1 MVKQRILMIEDGK
14 GLVTAVRDR
23 LVSVGYQFDSAADG
37 PTGLEKAR
45 SGAYDLIL
53 IDVMLPL
60 LTGDQIVK
68 RLRDEGT
75 TIPLLLVTA
84 KDQPADRV
92 AGLRGGADD
101 YIVKPFHFE
110 ELLARIEAHLRRGP
124 AQSAETPPA
133 PGNWLDTQ
141 RPDFVFGD
149 FTLRF
154 KTGQLL
160 RGADVIALSHQEF
173 RLLCLLATHP
183 REVMSTERLLRE
195 AWDYQAVVT
204 SRTVYVHVAW
214 LRKKLLGRHSSGH
227 ITTVRG
233 IGYVFEP

>member
-1 MVKQRILMIEDGK
+1 MKQRILMIEDGK

-23 LVSVGYQFDSAADG
+23 LVSVGYEFDAASDG
-37 PTGLEKAR
+37 PSGLEKAQT
-45 SGAYDLIL
+45 GKFDLIL

-68 RLRDEGT
+68 RLRAEGV

-101 YIVKPFHFE
+101 YIVKPFHFD

-124 AQSAETPPA
+124 TQVAEPA
-133 PGNWLDTQ
+133 ASTGNWLDTQ

-160 RGADVIALSHQEF
+160 RGTDLVALSHQEF
-173 RLLCLLATHP
+173 RLLCLLVSHP
-183 REVMSTERLLRE
+183 QEVMSTERLLRE

-214 LRKKLLGRHSSGH
+214 LRKKLQGRHSSGH

>member
-1 MVKQRILMIEDGK
+1 LRKRILMIEDGK
-14 GLVTAVRDR
+14 GLAMAVRDR
-23 LVSVGYQFDSAADG
+23 LLSVGYDFDWAPDG
-37 PTGLEKAR
+37 PSGLEKAR
-45 SGAYDLIL
+45 GGSWDLIL

-60 LTGDQIVK
+60 LPGDQIVK
-68 RLRDEGT
+68 RLREKGVAT
-75 TIPLLLVTA
+75 PLILVTA
-84 KDQPADRV
+84 KDQTADRV

-101 YIVKPFHFE
+101 YITKPFHFDE
-110 ELLARIEAHLRRGP
+110 FLARIEAHLRRGP
-124 AQSAETPPA
+124 AFVEAEA
-133 PGNWLDTQ
+133 GEHVWLNTQ
-141 RPDFVFGD
+141 KPDVPFGE

-160 RGADVIALSHQEF
+160 KNGSTVGLSHQEL
-173 RLLCLLATHP
+173 RLLCLFVSHP

-214 LRKKLLGRHSSGH
+214 LRKKLRSAERPDGH

>member
-1 MVKQRILMIEDGK
+1 MKRRILMIEDGK

-23 LVSVGYQFDSAADG
+23 LVSVGYEFDSASDG
-37 PTGLEKAR
+37 PSGLEKAR
-45 SGAYDLIL
+45 SDSWDLIL

-60 LTGDQIVK
+60 LSGDQIVK
-68 RLRDEGT
+68 RLRAEGVA
-75 TIPLLLVTA
+75 IPLLLVTA
-84 KDQPADRV
+84 KDQPADKV

-101 YIVKPFHFE
+101 YIVKPFHFD

-124 AQSAETPPA
+124 SQGPELAPA

-141 RPDFVFGD
+141 KPDFTFGD

-154 KTGQLL
+154 KTGQLF
-160 RGADVIALSHQEF
+160 RGAETVALSHQEF
-173 RLLCLLATHP
+173 RLLCLLASHP
-183 REVMSTERLLRE
+183 LEVMSTERLLRE
-195 AWDYQAVVT
+195 AWDYQAAVT